1 MNGQKESLGYQT
13 DGFEALYQQLN
24 TAQKEAV
31 DTIEGPVVVIA
42 GPGTG
47 KTQVLTLRIAN
58 IVRQSGAGVGPE
70 NILAL
75 TFTNAAV
82 TALRERLGRVAGA
95 KLAYQVGIFTF
106 HSFAEESMRTYPEY
120 TREFFGRKPASD
132 LDRLQIIE
140 SVIQSGEY
148 ALLKTFASDTH
159 YTKAVVSAIDKIK
172 QEGITPDQLRERITN
187 QEKEV
192 SSDDESYY
200 KRNGKNF
207 KKGDLKPT
215 AFAHVEKN
223 KELAKVYEEYQVA
236 LEKRKLYDFNDILLN
251 FIATLQ
257 ENKDF
262 QALIMERYQY
272 ILVDEHQDTNGAQNR
287 ILELITETPND
298 EPPNLF
304 TVGDDK
310 QAIYRFQG
318 ASIENFLHFTR
329 RFAETKTIDL
339 THNYRSTQPI
349 LDVAQRLVDNDT
361 HKQHTPLVANT
372 VANHEHITVQVF
384 ESPQE
389 ELAYIAAE
397 CKQKIAGGVSPAE
410 IAIFYRENKF
420 LASVQEALEKE
431 GVPYVVSSKENIL
444 TDPVMRKLIWLLRA
458 VANPLD
464 NERLGEAL
472 LMDIILVDPLDAL
485 ILFDELRY
493 GRKRKFLLQLLQHAN
508 TLQGVQLSDPDRLVG
523 FANFI
528 QEQKLKGESQPFV
541 EFFDSFVRESGF
553 LKYLLAKPGA
563 EMHVRQLASLFD
575 EVRKNVAEN
584 PVYRLSDFLRY
595 IETLLEYGVA
605 INVSAKGA
613 QEGVQLM
620 TAHGSKGL
628 EFDHVYITDVVHG
641 RWNDKKRIN
650 HFRLPIVTEA
660 TTREDDR
667 RLLYVA
673 LTRAKKS
680 ITLTYAQR
688 SSEGKPQEP
697 SIFIDELTGEHVE
710 VSQKKTTS
718 EMIQAFFAPR
728 IKFSPELTSP
738 EYIKE
743 RFLATKLSAT
753 ALNNY
758 YKSPLVY
765 FFRNLIRLPQA
776 QTKTLLYGNVVH
788 KALELFFQ
796 QSKEEG
802 NILSVARLLGIYQEV
817 LEQEYLLHEYYEE
830 FSKRGKKNL
839 EHYYT
844 ERQGDFTVNME
855 PEKRLTG
862 LTFTLHSGEEILLTG
877 ILDKLEYLPDGT
889 VRVIDYKT
897 GKAWSEKNKDE
908 KISLRRQIVFY
919 KLLLESYEENGKK
932 FTMTEGV
939 LDFVEPNKK
948 GFFETERIVVT
959 DADCEMLKQEINDFA
974 EVMLNGR
981 LFEVEG
987 TSKKD
992 TEEYQSLLEVLQ
1004 GEG

>member
-1 MNGQKESLGYQT
+1 MKEQLVNTSPESQE
-13 DGFEALYQQLN
+13 FEALYGQLN
-24 TAQKEAV
+24 PAQKEAV
-31 DTIEGPVVVIA
+31 DTIEGPVVIIA

-47 KTQVLTLRIAN
+47 KTQVLSLRIAN

-82 TALRERLGRVAGA
+82 SALRERLVKVAGA

-106 HSFAEESMRTYPEY
+106 HSFAEEVMRAYPEHA
-120 TREFFGRKPASD
+120 REFFGRKPAGE
-132 LDRLQIIE
+132 LERLQIIE
-140 SVIQSGEY
+140 SLIQSGEY

-172 QEGITPDQLRERITN
+172 QEGVTPDQFRERLAI
-187 QEKEV
+187 QEKEIAA
-192 SSDDESYY
+192 DDESYY

-207 KKGDLKPT
+207 KKGDLKPN
-215 AFAHVEKN
+215 AFVPVEKN
-223 KELAKVYEEYQVA
+223 KELAQVYEGYQAA
-236 LEKRKLYDFNDILLN
+236 LQQRKLYDFNDILLHLIN
-251 FIATLQ
+251 TL
-257 ENKDF
+257 EEDADF

-329 RFAETKTIDL
+329 RFSETKTIDL

-349 LDVAQRLVDNDT
+349 LDVAQRLVEHDT
-361 HKQHTPLVANT
+361 HKKHTPLVANT
-372 VANHEHITVQVF
+372 LANHEQIAVHVF
-384 ESPQE
+384 ETPQE
-389 ELAYIAAE
+389 ELAYIAND
-397 CKQKIAGGVSPAE
+397 CKQKIEAGVDPTE

-420 LASVQEALEKE
+420 LANVQEALEKA
-431 GVPYVVSSKENIL
+431 GVPYVVSSRENIL
-444 TDPVMRKLIWLLRA
+444 TDPIMRKLIWLLRA

-472 LMDIILVDPLDAL
+472 LMDIIPVNSLDAL
-485 ILFDELRY
+485 IIFDELRY
-493 GRKRKFLLQLLQHAN
+493 GRKRKFLLQLLQHAP
-508 TLQGVQLSDPDRLVG
+508 TIQGVQLSDPDSLVAFG
-523 FANFI
+523 NFI
-528 QEQKLKGESQPFV
+528 QEQKIKGENQPFI

-553 LKYLLAKPGA
+553 LKYILAKPGA
-563 EMHVRQLASLFD
+563 ELHIQQLAALLN

-584 PVYRLSDFLRY
+584 PVYRLSDFLRSV
-595 IETLLEYGVA
+595 ETLLEYGVA

-641 RWNDKKRIN
+641 RWNNKKRIN
-650 HFRLPIVTEA
+650 HFKLPIVTEA
-660 TTREDDR
+660 TTLEDDR
-667 RLLYVA
+667 RLFYVA
-673 LTRAKKS
+673 LTRAKKN
-680 ITLTYAQR
+680 ITLTYAQK

-697 SIFIDELTGEHVE
+697 SIFVNELAGEHVL
-710 VSQKKTTS
+710 VSQKNTTS
-718 EMIQAFFAPR
+718 AIIQDFFAPR
-728 IKFSPELTSP
+728 VTFFPNLTSP
-738 EYIKE
+738 EYIRE
-743 RFLATKLSAT
+743 RFLSTKLSAT

-788 KALELFFQ
+788 KTLELFFQ
-796 QSKEEG
+796 KSKEAG
-802 NILSVARLLGIYQEV
+802 IILPSAKLLEIYQDT
-817 LEQEYLLHEYYEE
+817 LESEYLLHEYYEE

-839 EHYYT
+839 EQYYH
-844 ERQGDFTVNME
+844 ERKDDFTTNLE
-855 PEKRLTG
+855 TEKRLSG
-862 LTFTLHSGEEILLTG
+862 LTFTLNSGEEIMLTG

-897 GKAWSEKNKDE
+897 GKAWSEKTKEE
-908 KISLRRQIVFY
+908 KASLRRQIVFY

-932 FTMTEGV
+932 FTMSEGV

-959 DADCEMLKQEINDFA
+959 DADCEVLKQEINDFA
-974 EVMLNGR
+974 DVILTGR

-992 TEEYQSLLEVLQ
+992 MEEYQSLLEVLQ